1 MAAYSLGSSGFR
13 PFELLLELDLRDDL
27 VGAARLRTCTPMP
40 NFGLFRKTMNLEAEE
55 TAAVFA
61 ALSPFRIEPH
71 FDPRVW
77 GWRDLRPWYDCVVA
91 EGEGTPPPSAAYVSK
106 VPIGEVWLTGD
117 DCKVATGAHK
127 DQPLSQ
133 VFREQ
138 PEAMLGNKAPSTG
151 SPLLIKVIFAREK
164 LSVQV
169 HPDDKLAQK
178 YGQPRGKTECW
189 YVLAAEPEALVA
201 AGLKIGSTLDQV
213 RSGIQDGTLED
224 CLKMLPVVAGDMV
237 FMDAGTVHAIW
248 PGSVLL
254 ETQQNC
260 DITYRMYDYGRPREL
275 HIEKSLEAMRFETRA
290 GKVSPRVLPD
300 RTVLIDQDYFCVE
313 RIPVQTSRASTTLPS
328 PDESEPGLSYL
339 FAAAGS
345 GRLTSPSF
353 EGIDLP
359 QRGIVAVPASSPI
372 FAVQD
377 LGGLDLIRMSP
388 RWPKQ

>member
-1 MAAYSLGSSGFR
+1 
-13 PFELLLELDLRDDL
+13 
-27 VGAARLRTCTPMP
+27 
-40 NFGLFRKTMNLEAEE
+40 MNVQAEE
-55 TAAVFA
+55 NAAVFA

-77 GWRDLRPWYDCVVA
+77 GWRDLRPWYDCVVV
-91 EGEGTPPPSAAYVSK
+91 EGEPTPPSNAAYVSK

-117 DCKVATGAHK
+117 ACKVATGAHK
-127 DQPLSQ
+127 GKSLAQ

-138 PEAMLGNKAPSTG
+138 PKAMLGNHAPSTD

-169 HPDDKLAQK
+169 HPDDKMAQK
-178 YGQPRGKTECW
+178 YGEPRGKTECW

-201 AGLKIGSTLDQV
+201 AGLKAGSTLDQV

-224 CLKMLPVVAGDMV
+224 CLKLLPVAQGDMV

-290 GKVSPRVLPD
+290 GKVPPRVLAD

-313 RIPVQTSRASTTLPS
+313 RIPLQTSRASTTLPS
-328 PDESEPGLSYL
+328 PDESGPGLCYL

-353 EGIDLP
+353 EPIDLP

-377 LGGLDLIRMSP
+377 LGGLDLVRMSP
-388 RWPKQ
+388 RWPKQERQGPNR